1 LVDATVP
8 DLCGFEPEFRA
19 RCSTVRPPR
28 AAALLELGMARAARG
43 QHTPLAELQ
52 PLYLRDFVP
61 TTRKR

>member
-1 LVDATVP
+1 
-8 DLCGFEPEFRA
+8 
-19 RCSTVRPPR
+19 
-28 AAALLELGMARAARG
+28 LELGMARAACG